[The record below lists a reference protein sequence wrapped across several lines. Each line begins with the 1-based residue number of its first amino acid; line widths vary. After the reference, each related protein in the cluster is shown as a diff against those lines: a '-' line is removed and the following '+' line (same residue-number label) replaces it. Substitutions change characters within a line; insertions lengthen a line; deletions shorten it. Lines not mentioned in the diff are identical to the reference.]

1 MMGGGYIIPTTGW
14 MRLTFE
20 NAHLD
25 VQRGG
30 PMNKMDP
37 FVFVKV
43 GRQQEWR
50 SNVCVNGGKN
60 PQWHNQHMEIPV
72 KKLGKL

>member
-1 MMGGGYIIPTTGW
+1 

-20 NAHLD
+20 SAHLD

-37 FVFVKV
+37 FIFVRV

-50 SNVCVNGGKN
+50 SSVCVNGGKN
-60 PQWHNQHMEIPV
+60 PQWMGQHMEIPV
-72 KKLGKL
+72 KKLNKLDKTVHIEIRD